1 MAAYMTYW
9 PGDQLRA
16 LKKAG
21 DTGPIKVVLGSI
33 HTKMPSVDS
42 LQVGDIIY
50 PVSVIKG
57 TLCVLARLPV
67 EKKESAFDYLIRETG
82 QRYAALIPSGVA
94 CREEG
99 IRGNDCYITHDRI
112 EIPGEPGKYRDLGLF
127 DNPEE
132 LPEGYRIVD
141 TTQGSLPHLLHQEPF
156 NCCSKTAVSGTQG
169 STIEPRPI
177 PRELLP
183 ELRFGWPKSK
193 QKGLRFNAK
202 GDVLTMCVATTRRL
216 SDETFAVFESLFSE
230 PEAVRGGGAG

>member
-9 PGDQLRA
+9 PGEQLRA

-21 DTGPIKVVLGSI
+21 DTGPIRVVLGSI
-33 HTKMPSVDS
+33 HSKMPSIESV
-42 LQVGDIIY
+42 QVGDIIY
-50 PVSVIKG
+50 PVTVIKG

-67 EKKESAFDYLIRETG
+67 EKKEPAFDYLIRETG
-82 QRYAALIPSGVA
+82 QRWSALIPSGVA
-94 CREEG
+94 CWEEG
-99 IRGNDCYITHDRI
+99 FRGDYRYIIHDRV
-112 EIPGEPGKYRDLGLF
+112 EIPGEPGKYRGVNMF
-127 DNPEE
+127 SSPEE
-132 LPEGYRIVD
+132 LPPGYQIVN
-141 TTQGSLPHLLHQEPF
+141 TTEELLPHLLHQRPF
-156 NCCSKTAVSGTQG
+156 NCCSKTAVSGMHG

-216 SDETFAVFESLFSE
+216 SDETFAVFESLFSDL
-230 PEAVRGGGAG
+230 

>member
-9 PGDQLRA
+9 PGEQLRA
-16 LKKAG
+16 LKKAE
-21 DTGPIKVVLGSI
+21 DTGPIRVVLGSI
-33 HTKMPSVDS
+33 HSKMPSIESVK
-42 LQVGDIIY
+42 VGDIIY

-67 EKKESAFDYLIRETG
+67 EKKEPAFDYLIRETG
-82 QRYAALIPSGVA
+82 RRHAALIPSGVA
-94 CREEG
+94 CWEDSFRKD
-99 IRGNDCYITHDRI
+99 RFYYIIHDRV
-112 EIPGEPGKYRDLGLF
+112 EIPGEPGKYRGVNMFECQEDL
-127 DNPEE
+127 P
-132 LPEGYRIVD
+132 PGYRIVD
-141 TTQGSLPHLLHQEPF
+141 ATQEPLPHLLHQEPF
-156 NCCSKTAVSGTQG
+156 NGCSKTAVSGTRG

-202 GDVLTMCVATTRRL
+202 GDVLTMCVASTRRL

-230 PEAVRGGGAG
+230 L

>member
-9 PGDQLRA
+9 PGEQVRA

-33 HTKMPSVDS
+33 HSKMPSVNS
-42 LQVGDIIY
+42 VKVGDIIY

-57 TLCVLARLPV
+57 GLCVLARLPV

-82 QRYAALIPSGVA
+82 RRRSALIPDGVA
-94 CREEG
+94 CWEG
-99 IRGNDCYITHDRI
+99 GWRNDKFRYLIHD
-112 EIPGEPGKYRDLGLF
+112 PFQVF
-127 DNPEE
+127 DSPEE
-132 LPEGYRIVD
+132 LSPGYRIVD
-141 TTQGSLPHLLHQEPF
+141 ATREPPPHALHQEPF
-156 NCCSKTAVSGTQG
+156 NCCSQTALSGTQG

-193 QKGLRFNAK
+193 QKGLRFTPK
-202 GDVLTMCVATTRRL
+202 GDVLVTCVATTRRL

-230 PEAVRGGGAG
+230 L

>member
-9 PGDQLRA
+9 PGEQLRA
-16 LKKAG
+16 LKKAE
-21 DTGPIKVVLGSI
+21 DTGPIRVVLGSI
-33 HTKMPSVDS
+33 HSKMPSIESVK
-42 LQVGDIIY
+42 VGDIIY

-67 EKKESAFDYLIRETG
+67 EKKEPAFDYLIRETG
-82 QRYAALIPSGVA
+82 RRHAALIPSGVA
-94 CREEG
+94 CWEDSFRKD
-99 IRGNDCYITHDRI
+99 RFYYIIHDRV
-112 EIPGEPGKYRDLGLF
+112 EIPGEPGKYRGVNMFECQEDL
-127 DNPEE
+127 P
-132 LPEGYRIVD
+132 PGYRIVD
-141 TTQGSLPHLLHQEPF
+141 ATQEPLPHLLHQEPF
-156 NCCSKTAVSGTQG
+156 NCCSKTAVSGTRG

-202 GDVLTMCVATTRRL
+202 GDVLTMCVASTRRL

-230 PEAVRGGGAG
+230 L

>member
-9 PGDQLRA
+9 PGEQLRA

-21 DTGPIKVVLGSI
+21 DTGPIRVVLGSI
-33 HTKMPSVDS
+33 HSKMPSITSVK
-42 LQVGDIIY
+42 VGDIIY

-57 TLCVLARLPV
+57 GLCVLARLPV

-82 QRYAALIPSGVA
+82 RRWSALIPSGVA
-94 CREEG
+94 CWEEG
-99 IRGNDCYITHDRI
+99 YRPGHFYYIIHDRI
-112 EIPGEPGKYRDLGLF
+112 EIPNEPGKYRGVNMF
-127 DNPEE
+127 DSPEE
-132 LPEGYRIVD
+132 LPPGYRIVD
-141 TTQGSLPHLLHQEPF
+141 ATQEPPPHLLHQLPF

-193 QKGLRFNAK
+193 QKGLRFTPK
-202 GDVLTMCVATTRRL
+202 GDVLVTCVTSTRRL
-216 SDETFAVFESLFSE
+216 SDETFAVFESLFSDL
-230 PEAVRGGGAG
+230 

>member
-9 PGDQLRA
+9 PGEQLRA

-21 DTGPIKVVLGSI
+21 DTGPIRVVLGSI
-33 HTKMPSVDS
+33 HSKMPSVNS
-42 LQVGDIIY
+42 VKVGDIIY

-57 TLCVLARLPV
+57 GLCVLARLPV

-82 QRYAALIPSGVA
+82 RRHAALIPSGVA
-94 CREEG
+94 CWENSYRKD
-99 IRGNDCYITHDRI
+99 RFYYIIHDRV
-112 EIPGEPGKYRDLGLF
+112 EIPGEPGKYREVNMFDSPADL
-127 DNPEE
+127 P
-132 LPEGYRIVD
+132 PGYRIVD
-141 TTQGSLPHLLHQEPF
+141 ATQEPPPHALHQEPF

-193 QKGLRFNAK
+193 QKGLLFTPK
-202 GDVLTMCVATTRRL
+202 GDVLVTCVTTTRRL
-216 SDETFAVFESLFSE
+216 SDETFAVFESLFS
-230 PEAVRGGGAG
+230 

>member
-9 PGDQLRA
+9 PGEQLRA

-21 DTGPIKVVLGSI
+21 DTGPIRVVLGSI
-33 HTKMPSVDS
+33 HSKMPSIESVK
-42 LQVGDIIY
+42 VGDIIY
-50 PVSVIKG
+50 PVSIIKG

-82 QRYAALIPSGVA
+82 RRHAALIPSGVA
-94 CREEG
+94 CWEDSFRKD
-99 IRGNDCYITHDRI
+99 RFYYIIHDRV
-112 EIPGEPGKYRDLGLF
+112 EIPGQPGKYRDSNF
-127 DNPEE
+127 YDSPAD
-132 LPEGYRIVD
+132 LPPGYRIVD
-141 TTQGSLPHLLHQEPF
+141 ATQEPPPHALHQEPF
-156 NCCSKTAVSGTQG
+156 NCCSKTAVSGTGG

-193 QKGLRFNAK
+193 QKGLRFTPK
-202 GDVLTMCVATTRRL
+202 GDVLVTCVTSTRRL

-230 PEAVRGGGAG
+230 P

>member
-99 IRGNDCYITHDRI
+99 IRGEYRYIIHDRI
-112 EIPGEPGKYRDLGLF
+112 EIPGEPGKYRGVNMF
-127 DNPEE
+127 DSPEE
-132 LPEGYRIVD
+132 LPPGYRIVD
-141 TTQGSLPHLLHQEPF
+141 ATQEPPPHALHQEPF
-156 NCCSKTAVSGTQG
+156 NCCSKTALSGSQG

-193 QKGLRFNAK
+193 QKGLLFTPK
-202 GDVLTMCVATTRRL
+202 GDVLVTCVTTTRRL
-216 SDETFAVFESLFSE
+216 SDETLAVFESLFS
-230 PEAVRGGGAG
+230 